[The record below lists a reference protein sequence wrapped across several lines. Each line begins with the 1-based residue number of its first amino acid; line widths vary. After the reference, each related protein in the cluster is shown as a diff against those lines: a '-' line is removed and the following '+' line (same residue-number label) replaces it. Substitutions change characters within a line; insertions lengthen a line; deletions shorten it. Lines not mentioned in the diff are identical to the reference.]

1 MAEVATTIDEQIKLL
16 KDRGMNIE
24 DEVKARENLMDIGY
38 FRLGFYWFPFEKTYP
53 KKTKEITTLKK
64 VQSLTMQ
71 SNYTTLTLI

>member
-53 KKTKEITTLKK
+53 RKNKRDHNLKK

>member
-53 KKTKEITTLKK
+53 RKNKRDHNF
-64 VQSLTMQ
+64 TMQ

>member
-53 KKTKEITTLKK
+53 RKTKEITTLKK

>member
-53 KKTKEITTLKK
+53 RKNKRDHNFKEGTKFVSETF
-64 VQSLTMQ
+64 
-71 SNYTTLTLI
+71 